1 VSRVLG
7 FGSRIYYSITRAIP
21 ARRRAPRSRTHQ
33 EWHSSAPSLPA
44 DEATSPG
51 RGALIRAG
59 APGAAAPGLAHRLGG
74 RPRRPVVTTAALSV
88 EVGR

>member
-1 VSRVLG
+1 MR
-7 FGSRIYYSITRAIP
+7 RPHRAG
-21 ARRRAPRSRTHQ
+21 A
-33 EWHSSAPSLPA
+33 
-44 DEATSPG
+44 
-51 RGALIRAG
+51 ALIRAG